1 MEQLE
6 RPLATLTGELR
17 RVRSRGLMITA
28 AAFIVA
34 GLLGLVVSLTQY
46 DAIVAMSSDYE
57 GRRSALRGLV
67 APALVLF
74 SAAALIGGIVWLT
87 AWSYRWERVA
97 TGSRVKQS
105 VNAYAHVAPQDAAAL
120 LERFR
125 TGDPRVYLPV
135 PAAKSG
141 QVTFG
146 IWLAPRDSV
155 AYVTVVARSGNGWQ
169 PLPPVVLRE
178 NAYAAISQV
187 TVDNYGARASQTI
200 VNGFL
205 DPFLRG

>member
-6 RPLATLTGELR
+6 RPLTTIPQEVR

-28 AAFIVA
+28 GAFILA
-34 GLLGLVVSLTQY
+34 GLIGVVVTLTFY
-46 DAIVAMSSDYE
+46 DAIVEMSADYQ
-57 GRRSALRGLV
+57 GRRSGLRALV
-67 APALVLF
+67 APGLVLL
-74 SAAALIGGIVWLT
+74 SAATLIGGIVWLT
-87 AWSYRWERVA
+87 AWSYRWERVE

-120 LERFR
+120 LDRFR

-135 PAAKSG
+135 PSARSG
-141 QVTFG
+141 NVTFG
-146 IWLAPRDSV
+146 IWLAPKDSV

>member
-1 MEQLE
+1 VEQLE

-34 GLLGLVVSLTQY
+34 GIVGLIVSLTLY
-46 DAIVAMSSDYE
+46 DAIVELSSGYE
-57 GRRSALRGLV
+57 GRRSSLRGLV
-67 APALVLF
+67 APGLVLF
-74 SAAALIGGIVWLT
+74 SAAAVIGGIVWLT
-87 AWSYRWERVA
+87 AWSYRWERVE
-97 TGSRVKQS
+97 TGARVKQS
-105 VNAYAHVAPQDAAAL
+105 VNAYARIAPQDAAAL
-120 LERFR
+120 LDRFR

-135 PAAKSG
+135 PVAKNG

-146 IWLAPRDSV
+146 VWLAPKDSV
-155 AYVTVVARSGNGWQ
+155 AYVTVVARSGNGWHA
-169 PLPPVVLRE
+169 LPPLILRE
-178 NAYAAISQV
+178 NAYAAISLL